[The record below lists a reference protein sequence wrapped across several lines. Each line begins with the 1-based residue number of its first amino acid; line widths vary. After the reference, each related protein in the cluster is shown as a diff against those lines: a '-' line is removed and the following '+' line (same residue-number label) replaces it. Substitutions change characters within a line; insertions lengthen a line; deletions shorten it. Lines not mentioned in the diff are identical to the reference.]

1 MIQDLPGLTTVLNLA
16 PAASRNTTLT
26 GTGVDLQLYEGRAE
40 LILTSSAATAGTNPT
55 LTVKVQDSANNSD
68 FDDVSGLV
76 FTVVTNAASV
86 QSMAINKPALRRYI
100 RVVGTLGGT
109 DSPAFAYAVV
119 GIAMLKSI
127 G

>member
-16 PAASRNTTLT
+16 PAASRTTTLT

-40 LILTSSAATAGTNPT
+40 LILTSSAATAGTAPT
-55 LTVKVQDSANNSD
+55 LAVKVQDSANNSD
-68 FDDVSGLV
+68 FDDVAGLV
-76 FTVVTNAASV
+76 FTTVTAAASV

-109 DSPAFAYAVV
+109 DSPAFTYAIV
-119 GIAMLKSI
+119 GVAMLKNI
-127 G
+127 